1 MSPNFIATVAALCCF
16 GAAASLVIQLLRK
29 PKKHIVVRLAGF
41 SWTRDDFCRGWL
53 ITGDTGSGKTRSGI
67 TRLLYQVFQNE
78 PTWGGLCIDDKGIY
92 WETLSQMAKHFGR
105 EDDLILLQVRP
116 DEAASTWQPRHT
128 YNLTSDRSIPFNTF
142 AKAVVD
148 TAASLGQAG
157 DKAFFK
163 NQAQTHIAAALETL
177 REIGADVTLEN
188 AYHLLLD
195 QSDLDEAM
203 TDLASSHQTM
213 RRRELAEHFTNR
225 FLSQPPEQIGGV
237 KETIANYL
245 QPFITPEIAQVF
257 CAAGNSFDFA
267 DLDRGKIVCVA
278 MPQKFQM
285 ERRYINTFL
294 KMLFYTH
301 ALRRFDKP
309 ADERQRDNLL
319 ILWADEAQRF
329 VTASEDGMSDY
340 NCIDVIREARAT
352 VVAAAQSSTSFIPPL
367 GREKARVF
375 TLNLRNRLI
384 FKAADEEGALESADF
399 LGKKRV
405 IKKSWGYHSGKMSR
419 NYSEQEEHKIKPHV
433 LRNLREAHGCRCP
446 LRARPSQE
454 AAAAIRAKRRSL
466 LLVSLGTII
475 LRRLCCHGSRY
486 LEKAVPLCARRQVLA
501 LIREAAILWKCKRRR
516 PSRLGQLAKAALV
529 IDTPCTSQIF
539 YSFAQRR
546 KRLIEATLQLI
557 TLLRTCRLIRNL
569 LKNI

>member
-1 MSPNFIATVAALCCF
+1 VSPGFSAIIGGFLCL
-16 GAAASLVIQLLRK
+16 GAAASLVVQLLRK
-29 PKKHIVVRLAGF
+29 QKKDIVVRLAGF
-41 SWTRDDFCRGWL
+41 AWTRDDFCRGWL

-105 EDDLILLQVRP
+105 ENDLILLQVRP
-116 DEAASTWQPRHT
+116 DDAANTWQPRHT

-142 AKAVVD
+142 AKVVVD

-245 QPFITPEIAQVF
+245 QPFITPEIGQVF

-267 DLDRGKIVCVA
+267 DLDRGKIICVA

-285 ERRYINTFL
+285 ERRYLNTFL

-309 ADERQRDNLL
+309 AEERQRDNLL

-352 VVAAAQSSTSFIPPL
+352 VVTAAQSSTSFIPPL

-405 IKKSWGYHSGKMSR
+405 IKKSWGYHSGRMSR
-419 NYSEQEEHKIKPHV
+419 NYSEQEEHKIKPHI
-433 LRNLREAHGCRCP
+433 LRNYPKH
-446 LRARPSQE
+446 
-454 AAAAIRAKRRSL
+454 
-466 LLVSLGTII
+466 T
-475 LRRLCCHGSRY
+475 
-486 LEKAVPLCARRQVLA
+486 AVIVHC
-501 LIREAAILWKCKRRR
+501 E
-516 PSRLGQLAKAALV
+516 GG
-529 IDTPCTSQIF
+529 
-539 YSFAQRR
+539 YRR
-546 KRLIEATLQLI
+546 K
-557 TLLRTCRLIRNL
+557 LLPPRESDGKIPRWFAY
-569 LKNI
+569 

>member
-1 MSPNFIATVAALCCF
+1 
-16 GAAASLVIQLLRK
+16 VIVDSTTIVIVIVCLFTAVLLIIQHLRRSTK
-29 PKKHIVVRLAGF
+29 RVVVRLSGF
-41 SWTRDDFCRGWL
+41 TWTRDDFCRGWL

-67 TRLLYQVFQNE
+67 TPLLFQVFKNE

-92 WETLSQMAKHFGR
+92 WETLSQMAKHFDR
-105 EDDLILLQVRP
+105 ENDLILLQVRP
-116 DEAASTWQPRHT
+116 DDAANTWQPRHT
-128 YNLTSDRSIPFNTF
+128 YNLTSDRSIPCNTF

-203 TDLASSHQTM
+203 TDLASGHQTI
-213 RRRELAEHFTNR
+213 RRRELAEHFVNR

-257 CAAGNSFDFA
+257 CPARNSFEFA
-267 DLDRGKIVCVA
+267 DLDRGKIICVA

-301 ALRRFDKP
+301 ALRRFDKS
-309 ADERQRDNLL
+309 ASERRRDNLL

-329 VTASEDGMSDY
+329 VTATENGMSDY

-375 TLNLRNRLI
+375 ILNLRNRLI

-399 LGKKRV
+399 MGKKRV

-419 NYSEQEEHKIKPHV
+419 NYSEQEEHKMKPHV
-433 LRNLREAHGCRCP
+433 LRNLPKH
-446 LRARPSQE
+446 
-454 AAAAIRAKRRSL
+454 
-466 LLVSLGTII
+466 T
-475 LRRLCCHGSRY
+475 
-486 LEKAVPLCARRQVLA
+486 AVIVHCER
-501 LIREAAILWKCKRRR
+501 
-516 PSRLGQLAKAALV
+516 GH
-529 IDTPCTSQIF
+529 
-539 YSFAQRR
+539 RR
-546 KRLIEATLQLI
+546 KVLPPTEPDGSV
-557 TLLRTCRLIRNL
+557 CPWFRN
-569 LKNI
+569 

>member
-1 MSPNFIATVAALCCF
+1 
-16 GAAASLVIQLLRK
+16 
-29 PKKHIVVRLAGF
+29 
-41 SWTRDDFCRGWL
+41 
-53 ITGDTGSGKTRSGI
+53 
-67 TRLLYQVFQNE
+67 
-78 PTWGGLCIDDKGIY
+78 
-92 WETLSQMAKHFGR
+92 
-105 EDDLILLQVRP
+105 
-116 DEAASTWQPRHT
+116 
-128 YNLTSDRSIPFNTF
+128 
-142 AKAVVD
+142 VD

-195 QSDLDEAM
+195 QSDLDEAIS
-203 TDLASSHQTM
+203 DLASCHQTL
-213 RRRELAEHFTNR
+213 RRRELTEHFGNR

-245 QPFITPEIAQVF
+245 QPFITAEIAQVF
-257 CAAGNSFDFA
+257 CPARNTFEFA
-267 DLDRGKIVCVA
+267 DLDRGKILCVS

-309 ADERQRDNLL
+309 ADERGRDNLL

-419 NYSEQEEHKIKPHV
+419 NYSEHEEHKIKPHA
-433 LRNLREAHGCRCP
+433 LRNLAKHKCVVVHCERGHRKRLLPPLEPNGTASAWFRC
-446 LRARPSQE
+446 
-454 AAAAIRAKRRSL
+454 RRSL
-466 LLVSLGTII
+466 WIM
-475 LRRLCCHGSRY
+475 
-486 LEKAVPLCARRQVLA
+486 
-501 LIREAAILWKCKRRR
+501 
-516 PSRLGQLAKAALV
+516 
-529 IDTPCTSQIF
+529 
-539 YSFAQRR
+539 
-546 KRLIEATLQLI
+546 
-557 TLLRTCRLIRNL
+557 
-569 LKNI
+569 